1 MAPKKLIFHVV
12 LNNDMDDSMS
22 ITAVDDF
29 PDELGEYRE
38 SIFAQMNGKDYYKSQ
53 LVLMQGED
61 FITYDFYSDRAWIDA
76 VKQQAVK
83 PYQERDREATRVL
96 EREQWKQEGV
106 RELREARG
114 SEFSHV
120 YHIVDSETGQPIY
133 VGQAIEVDRRMQQ
146 HYNQSQALSGQPKL
160 YGYLNQIITDGRAYP
175 TTRVVSRV
183 PRMDVNR
190 AEQAEIFRLI
200 REGVVLFNKEYMRGT
215 TRARAMTAVE
225 IPIEW
230 LVKA

>member
-1 MAPKKLIFHVV
+1 MAPKRSVFRIVV
-12 LNNDMDDSMS
+12 NDDMENSQLVME
-22 ITAVDDF
+22 VGDF

-38 SIFAQMNGKDYYKSQ
+38 SIFAQMNGKDYYASQ

-61 FITYDFYSDRAWIDA
+61 FITYDFYSDKAWIDA
-76 VKQQAVK
+76 VKKQVAESFE
-83 PYQERDREATRVL
+83 ERDREATRVL
-96 EREQWKQEGV
+96 EVEQLKQEWA
-106 RELREARG
+106 RESRQARG
-114 SEFSHV
+114 SDFSHV

-133 VGQAIEVDRRMQQ
+133 VWQAIDVDRRMQQ
-146 HYNQSQALSGQPKL
+146 HYNQSLALMGPPKL
-160 YGYLNQIITDGRAYP
+160 YSYLNQIITDGRAYP
-175 TTRVVSRV
+175 TTRVVNRV

-190 AEQAEIFRLI
+190 AEQVEIFRLI
-200 REGVVLFNKEYMRGT
+200 KEGAVLFNKEYMRGT